1 MEPNDDPFRALGL
14 APTLDA
20 QAIRRAYFAAVQR
33 VPPHLDPAG
42 FRRVR
47 TAYERLSTAEG
58 RSAALALAP
67 VDATEELSAL
77 RARFDAPLADAADQ
91 ARAASRGHAVARR
104 FAEHLS
110 GLTWDEAQRL
120 GR

>member
-1 MEPNDDPFRALGL
+1 MCPNDDPFRALGL
-14 APTLDA
+14 APTLHA
-20 QAIRRAYFAAVQR
+20 LAIRRAYFAAVQR
-33 VPPHLDPAG
+33 VPPHIDPAG

-47 TAYERLSTAEG
+47 TAYEMLSTAEG

-77 RARFDAPLADAADQ
+77 RARFDARLADAADQ
-91 ARAASRGHAVARR
+91 ARAASHVHAVARR
-104 FAEHLS
+104 FADHLS
-110 GLTWDEAQRL
+110 GLTWHEAQRL